1 MESLDTR
8 VGSSILVTGKIEGDG
23 NVIVEGRVEG
33 SINIKGD
40 LQIDVAGQVKSS
52 VQARNI
58 YVMGILVGNAVA
70 SEKIELAPGGRMIG
84 DVRTPRFLINEGAA
98 YRGNVDMVDFEADAG
113 EARRTA
119 RPATLARP
127 AQAAA
132 ARPATPAAPAPA
144 RPAEPRREL
153 PASALRQQ
161 APTPAAPPPV
171 ASRPAPGA
179 SLYTPPPLPRPPEF
193 LGSKKAI
200 IIKKKAN
207 EAG

>member
-1 MESLDTR
+1 MESVDTR
-8 VGSSILVTGKIEGDG
+8 VGGSILITGKIEGDG

-33 SINIKGD
+33 SIVIKGD

-98 YRGNVDMVDFEADAG
+98 YRGNVDMVDFEAEAV
-113 EARRTA
+113 EARRA
-119 RPATLARP
+119 NRPASAVRP
-127 AQAAA
+127 AQTPTRSAAPP
-132 ARPATPAAPAPA
+132 RPAP
-144 RPAEPRREL
+144 EPRRES
-153 PASALRQQ
+153 PQPVRTPQPVGAAAS
-161 APTPAAPPPV
+161 
-171 ASRPAPGA
+171 SSGRPAPAA

-193 LGSKKAI
+193 LGAKKAI
-200 IIKKKAN
+200 IIKKKPN